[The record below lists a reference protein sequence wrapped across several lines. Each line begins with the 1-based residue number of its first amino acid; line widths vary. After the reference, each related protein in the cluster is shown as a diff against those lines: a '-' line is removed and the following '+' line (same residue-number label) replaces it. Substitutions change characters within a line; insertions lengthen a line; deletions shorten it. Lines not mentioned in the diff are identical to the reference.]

1 MEQFAGYMLVMFI
14 GMVGLVFVVL
24 FAASAQS
31 SGGEEEEA
39 SGESEVDYQS
49 LDLGEDSR
57 ITEEMSGV
65 MPSGAEVRQA
75 FIDTKTTSEAEHRD
89 IAAMIEDPSYD
100 ALVAEFYDDSMENTK
115 SVILDFNSALG
126 AETFN
131 YEREGVYVLK
141 GEQLDGYPAGEG
153 LFQQRD

>member
-1 MEQFAGYMLVMFI
+1 MEQLAGYMVIMFI
-14 GMVGLVFVVL
+14 GMIGLVFVVL
-24 FAASAQS
+24 FVASAQS
-31 SGGEEEEA
+31 SG
-39 SGESEVDYQS
+39 GESEVDYQS

-65 MPSGAEVRQA
+65 MPSGAEVRQV
-75 FIDTKTTSEAEHRD
+75 FIDTETTSESEHRD
-89 IAAMIEDPSYD
+89 IAAMVEDPTAD
-100 ALVAEFYDDSMENTK
+100 VLVAEFYDGTMENTK

-126 AETFN
+126 AETFS
-131 YEREGVYVLK
+131 YGSEGVYVLK